1 VRIKRDGYL
10 EEIKSVMGN
19 GLVKIITG
27 IRRCGKSYFL
37 FNIFTDYLRSNGVKD
52 DQIVSIQLDGDE
64 FEMLRTPKALSK
76 YVKDRILTDG
86 RNTFVL
92 IDEIQECKPSPEDK
106 SAGTTFYDV
115 LNSLMKKPG
124 VDVYVTGSNSEMLSD
139 DIATNFRDRGTLVRM
154 WPLSFSEYY
163 ACSGKEKGDAWE
175 DYLVWGGMPLA
186 VLEPRQ
192 KAREAYLRKL
202 FDEVYFA
209 DIIERYGLK
218 DNVLLGRLCDVA
230 CSVAGSLTSP
240 NRIVN
245 TFNTELGLRT
255 NGHTV
260 GNYLE
265 YFRKSFLFEKA
276 ERWDVKGRKYIGSL
290 VKYYAEDVGLRNA
303 RLNFRQ
309 MERSHLMENVIY
321 CELLRRGLA
330 VDVGV
335 VERVEK
341 DSSGKSI
348 RKNYEI
354 DFVVNSGFRKVYV
367 QSAFEMPTE
376 EKRTQELRSLKLTGD
391 FFRKIVVVGGN
402 ERQWADDDGIV
413 HVGVIPFLL
422 DRSILM
428 GETALT

>member
-1 VRIKRDGYL
+1 MEIRRDDYL
-10 EEIKSVMGN
+10 EEIKAVMHN
-19 GLVKIITG
+19 GLVKVITG

-37 FNIFTDYLRSNGVKD
+37 FTIFRNYLKSIGID
-52 DQIVSIQLDGDE
+52 DAQIVSVQLDDDD
-64 FEMLRTPKALSK
+64 FEELRSPKALSK
-76 YVKDRILTDG
+76 HIKDRILTDG
-86 RNTFVL
+86 RNTYVL
-92 IDEIQECKPSPEDK
+92 IDEIQECKPPNGSG
-106 SAGTTFYDV
+106 SITFYDV
-115 LNSLMKKPG
+115 LNSLMKKKG
-124 VDVYVTGSNSEMLSD
+124 VDIYVTGSNSEMLSE
-139 DIATNFRDRGTLVRM
+139 DIATNFRDRGTVIRM

-163 ACSGKEKGDAWE
+163 AFSGKEKGDAWE
-175 DYLVWGGMPLA
+175 DYLAWGGMPLA

-202 FDEVYFA
+202 FEEVYFA
-209 DIIERYGLK
+209 DIIERYGLR
-218 DNVLLGRLCDVA
+218 DGVLLDRLCDVLA
-230 CSVAGSLTSP
+230 SVAGSLTSP

-245 TFNTELGLRT
+245 TIKTELGLKT

-260 GNYLE
+260 GDYLE

-276 ERWDVKGRKYIGSL
+276 ERWDVKGRKYIGAL

-341 DSSGKSI
+341 DSDGRSVRKS
-348 RKNYEI
+348 YEI

-367 QSAFEMPTE
+367 QSAFEMPTDD
-376 EKRTQELRSLKLTGD
+376 KRNQELRSLKLTGD
-391 FFRKIVVVGGN
+391 FFRKVVVSGGN
-402 ERQWADDDGIV
+402 ERQWADEDGIV
-413 HVGVIPFLL
+413 HVGVIPEC
-422 DRSILM
+422 R
-428 GETALT
+428 

>member
-1 VRIKRDGYL
+1 MEIKRDDYL
-10 EEIKSVMGN
+10 EEVKAVMGN
-19 GLVKIITG
+19 GLVKVITG

-37 FNIFTDYLRSNGVKD
+37 FTIFRNFLRENGVED
-52 DQIVSIQLDGDE
+52 DQIVSVQLDDDE
-64 FEMLRTPKALSK
+64 FENLRTPQTLSK

-86 RNTFVL
+86 RETYVL
-92 IDEIQECKPSPEDK
+92 IDEIQECKSPEDDR
-106 SAGTTFYDV
+106 SANTTFYDV
-115 LNSLMKKPG
+115 LNSIRKKPG
-124 VDVYVTGSNSEMLSD
+124 VDVYVTGSNSEMLSG
-139 DIATNFRDRGTLVRM
+139 DIATNFRDRGTVIRM

-163 ACSGKEKGDAWE
+163 AYSGKEKSDAWE
-175 DYLVWGGMPLA
+175 DYLAWGGMPLA

-202 FDEVYFA
+202 FEEVYFA
-209 DIIERYGLK
+209 DIIDRYGLR
-218 DNVLLGRLCDVA
+218 DGVLLGRLCDVLA
-230 CSVAGSLTSP
+230 SVSGSLTSP

-245 TFNTELGLRT
+245 TIKTALGLKT

-260 GNYLE
+260 GDYLE

-276 ERWDVKGRKYIGSL
+276 ERWDVKGRKYIGAL

-341 DSSGKSI
+341 DSYGKSV
-348 RKNYEI
+348 RKSYEI
-354 DFVVNSGFRKVYV
+354 DFVVNSGFRKAYV
-367 QSAFEMPTE
+367 QSAFEMPTD
-376 EKRTQELRSLKLTGD
+376 EKRNQELRPLKLTGD
-391 FFRKIVVVGGN
+391 FFRKVVVSGGN
-402 ERQWADDDGIV
+402 ERQWADEDGIV

-422 DRSILM
+422 DKSILL
-428 GETALT
+428 GG

>member
-1 VRIKRDGYL
+1 MEIKRDDYL
-10 EEIKSVMGN
+10 DEIKPVMGN
-19 GLVKIITG
+19 GLVKVITG

-37 FNIFTDYLRSNGVKD
+37 FNIFKSFLRESGVEE
-52 DQIVSIQLDGDE
+52 DQIVCVQLDDDE
-64 FEMLRTPKALSK
+64 FESLRTPQALSE
-76 YVKDRILTDG
+76 YVKDRILADG
-86 RNTFVL
+86 RKTYVL
-92 IDEIQECKPSPEDK
+92 IDEIQECKPPEGDQA
-106 SAGTTFYDV
+106 SEITFYDV

-124 VDVYVTGSNSEMLSD
+124 VDVYVTGSNSEMLSE
-139 DIATNFRDRGTLVRM
+139 DIATNFRDRGTVIRM

-163 ACSGKEKGDAWE
+163 AYSGKEKGDAWE
-175 DYLVWGGMPLA
+175 DYLAWGGMPLA

-209 DIIERYGLK
+209 DIIERYGLR
-218 DNVLLGRLCDVA
+218 DSVLLGRLCDVVS
-230 CSVAGSLTSP
+230 SVAGSLTNP

-245 TFNTELGLRT
+245 TIKTELGVKT

-260 GNYLE
+260 GDYLE

-276 ERWDVKGRKYIGSL
+276 ERWDVKGRKYIGAL

-309 MERSHLMENVIY
+309 MERSHLMENVVY

-335 VERVEK
+335 VECVEK
-341 DSSGKSI
+341 NSEGKSE
-348 RKNYEI
+348 RKSYEI
-354 DFVVNSGFRKVYV
+354 DFVVNSGFRRIYV

-376 EKRTQELRSLKLTGD
+376 AKRKQELRPLKLTGD
-391 FFRKIVVVGGN
+391 FFRKMVVSGGN
-402 ERQWADDDGIV
+402 ERQWADEDGII

-422 DRSILM
+422 DKSILM
-428 GETALT
+428 GG